1 MRLMKFSTT
10 DEQLIEGCLKNDS
23 RSQEALFERYRKRM
37 YAVCYRYI
45 PDNFEAEDVMLTGF
59 VKVYQNLKQYT
70 FQGSFEGWMRRIM
83 VHESLMLFRTKKMM
97 YVEANE
103 INAHQYSS
111 TPEQL
116 GFNLQEQDLL
126 EVIQELPEG
135 YRTVF
140 NLYAIEGYNH
150 KEIGEMLGIS
160 EGTSKSQLSRAR
172 TLLQEKLMVLE
183 TNNEKHY
190 E

>member
-10 DEQLIEGCLKNDS
+10 DEQLIEGCLKNDP
-23 RSQEALFERYRKRM
+23 RSQQALFDRYRRRM
-37 YAVCYRYI
+37 YAICSRYVS
-45 PDNFEAEDVMLTGF
+45 DNFEAEDVMLLAF
-59 VKVYQNLKQYT
+59 VKVFQNLKQFT

-83 VHESLMLFRTKKMM
+83 VNESLMLLRTKKLM

-103 INAHQYSS
+103 TNAYQYSS
-111 TPEQL
+111 SPEQL

-126 EVIQELPEG
+126 EIIQTLPDG

-150 KEIGEMLGIS
+150 KEISEMLGIT

-172 TLLQEKLMVLE
+172 ALLQDKLLAIEV
-183 TNNEKHY
+183 NNSRHY